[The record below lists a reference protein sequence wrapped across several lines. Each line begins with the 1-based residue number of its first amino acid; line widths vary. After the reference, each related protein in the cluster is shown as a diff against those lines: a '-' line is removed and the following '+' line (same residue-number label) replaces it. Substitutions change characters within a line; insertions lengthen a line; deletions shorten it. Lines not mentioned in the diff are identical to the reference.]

1 VSLWE
6 SVTLALSS
14 LRTNRMRSMLT
25 LLGVIIGIASVI
37 AILTLGKSLQT
48 QTMKSLEQF
57 GVTNLTL

>member
-1 VSLWE
+1 
-6 SVTLALSS
+6 
-14 LRTNRMRSMLT
+14 MRSMLT

-57 GVTNLTL
+57 GVNNLTL